1 MTKMITSA
9 IALVFAATASV
20 NAQNVASA
28 TPATPTATEAKAED
42 KTPVK
47 AEALPAAIQKALA
60 SDAYKGW
67 TLSEAFLVKEGGKE
81 YYELNLKQGDQT
93 STVKLDKD
101 GNKI

>member
-1 MTKMITSA
+1 MITSA

-20 NAQNVASA
+20 NAQTVASA
-28 TPATPTATEAKAED
+28 APVATATEVKADD

-47 AEALPAAIQKALA
+47 PEALPEGIQKALA

-81 YYELNLKQGDQT
+81 YYELNLKNGDQAN
-93 STVKLDKD
+93 TVKLDKD
-101 GNKI
+101 GKNI